1 MRRLSHLLDAFS
13 WLFLSALVLSL
24 LPIGHVSADGI
35 GQSLSLSA
43 GFVRWNP
50 NHLLVEPIGAWW
62 QGLLAP
68 SSSRAEAVDHLRL
81 LSVFAGSLAVGLFR
95 LGVASRLASSRLAA
109 NHATL
114 WLAAS
119 SAFARLWVLDEIY
132 MLQMPAVVAVALF
145 TLRYL
150 ERPSLLRAATAG
162 ASVTLAAAFFI
173 SNLLLGPALAV
184 ALRRKRR
191 DAAALLTGNLATAG
205 ALFAGIWA
213 LSRTPHGFVEWLI
226 RYGGGTQLPRVEA
239 AYGLQP
245 TLAGFVE
252 SASRAL
258 YGSAC
263 ALVDLAPAVAAFRD
277 GLPVG
282 PEIVCGLLAFAA
294 AVLALL
300 LSRPDSRAALL
311 FTAWTMAVLGF
322 GVFWNNSDDQF
333 YVPLSVGFAALAAR
347 MPPRRAVVALGLAAL
362 LWNVVD
368 IAQRRVF
375 YPRQERLALI
385 EKELGGAGL
394 VVYPGFDEMEV
405 LLQLEA
411 GPPTVSMTGTA
422 TRLPFEAGMDSLA
435 KEIGETLAK
444 GRPVAL
450 VDILDA
456 PPNRSPWK
464 FLRRMGYEHARV
476 VEILRRFPVDPA
488 RRMGPFSVRWIRP
501 DKSSASSHRT
511 AARPSA
517 AAVRPRPAGRPGS
530 SAR

>member
-1 MRRLSHLLDAFS
+1 MRGSAHLLDALA

-62 QGLLAP
+62 QGLLDP

-81 LSVFAGSLAVGLFR
+81 FSVFAGSLAAGLFR
-95 LGVASRLASSRLAA
+95 LGVASRLASTRLAA

-119 SAFARLWVLDEIY
+119 SAFARLWILDEVY
-132 MLQMPAVVAVALF
+132 MLQMPAVVAVALV

-150 ERPSLLRAATAG
+150 ERPSLLRAVVAG
-162 ASVTLAAAFFI
+162 ASVTLAAAFFV

-184 ALRRKRR
+184 VLWRRRGH
-191 DAAALLTGNLATAG
+191 AAALLAGNVATAG

-213 LSRTPHGFVEWLI
+213 LSRTPHGFVDWLT
-226 RYGGGTQLPRVEA
+226 RYGGGAQPPRVEA

-245 TLAGFVE
+245 TLAGFAE
-252 SASRAL
+252 SAIRAL

-263 ALVDLAPAVAAFRD
+263 ALVDLAPAVATFRD

-282 PEIVCGLLAFAA
+282 PEIVGGLLAFAA
-294 AVLALL
+294 AVIALL
-300 LSRPDSRAALL
+300 LSRPDPRAVLL
-311 FTAWTMAVLGF
+311 FTAWTAAVLGF

-347 MPPRRAVVALGLAAL
+347 MPPRRTIVVLGLAAL

-375 YPRQERLALI
+375 YPRQERLAVV
-385 EKELGGAGL
+385 ERELAGAGL
-394 VVYPGFDEMEV
+394 IVYPGFDEMEV
-405 LLQLEA
+405 LLELEP
-411 GPPTVSMTGTA
+411 GRSTVSMTGYA
-422 TRLPFEAGMDSLA
+422 ARIPFQEGMDALA
-435 KEIGETLAK
+435 EEIEATLAK

-450 VDILDA
+450 VDIVDA
-456 PPNRSPWK
+456 PPNRNPWK

-476 VEILRRFPVDPA
+476 VEVLKRFPMDPA
-488 RRMGPFSVRWIRP
+488 RQMGPFSVRWIRS
-501 DKSSASSHRT
+501 DKSSTSSPRT
-511 AARPSA
+511 AAHPSA